1 MNRKIKRARAHF
13 RMSIRE
19 AMKEALE
26 EEMQRRRLG
35 TIQETIR
42 ANLSGYF
49 RKREKEH
56 HVKAT

>member
-13 RMSIRE
+13 RMSIPE

-42 ANLSGYF
+42 AILSGYF
-49 RKREKEH
+49 RKREKEY